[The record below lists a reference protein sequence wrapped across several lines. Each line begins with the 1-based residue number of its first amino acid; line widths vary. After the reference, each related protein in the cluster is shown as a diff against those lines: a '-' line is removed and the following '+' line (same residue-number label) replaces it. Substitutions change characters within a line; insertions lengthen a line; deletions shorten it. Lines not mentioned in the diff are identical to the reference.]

1 MTSTFSIRYALQ
13 TDASEGLGLIA
24 SASQASCFLQAEE
37 LESDPNFSST
47 TAEQAAPTIPP

>member
-37 LESDPNFSST
+37 LESDPNF
-47 TAEQAAPTIPP
+47 